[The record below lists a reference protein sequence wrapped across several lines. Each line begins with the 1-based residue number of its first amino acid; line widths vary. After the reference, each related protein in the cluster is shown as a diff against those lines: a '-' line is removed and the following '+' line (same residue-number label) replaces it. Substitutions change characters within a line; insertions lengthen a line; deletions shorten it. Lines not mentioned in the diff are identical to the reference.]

1 MANGNGSTTQ
11 PTAHKICVV
20 CGQGSNRTDWKNSAV
35 RNGETFVG
43 CDSHTKEEFL
53 KALPA
58 PTAPTAAPT
67 AKSA

>member
-1 MANGNGSTTQ
+1 MATGNGS
-11 PTAHKICVV
+11 AHKICVV
-20 CGQGSNRTDWKNSAV
+20 CGQGSNRTDWKNQAV

-43 CDSHTKEEFL
+43 CDHHTKEEFL

-58 PTAPTAAPT
+58 PTAPAT